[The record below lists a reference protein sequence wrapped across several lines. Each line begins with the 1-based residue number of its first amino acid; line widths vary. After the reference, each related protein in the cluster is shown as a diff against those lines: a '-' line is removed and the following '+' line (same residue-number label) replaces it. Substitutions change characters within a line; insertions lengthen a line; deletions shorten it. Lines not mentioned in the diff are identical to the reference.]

1 MLKTLIPVFAVL
13 MILQGLIEV
22 VRNGY
27 VFTGRITPPA
37 ADDHH
42 LEERV

>member
-1 MLKTLIPVFAVL
+1 
-13 MILQGLIEV
+13 

-27 VFTGRITPPA
+27 IFTGRITPPA
-37 ADDHH
+37 ADENH